1 MHWMRSVIA
10 IALAVSLQARDTGKS
25 SWANV
30 ENLRPGSKLTVIQS
44 DEHREKGRFRQA
56 SEQAITIRTK
66 RGNVEI
72 ARAQVVK
79 ITSPSK
85 QRRLRNA
92 GIGAGAGAGIG
103 ALVAYN
109 TASGD
114 HRFAAFMTA
123 LFTVG
128 LCGIFGAAMPASHT
142 IYER

>member
-1 MHWMRSVIA
+1 MRWIRLVVA
-10 IALAVSLQARDTGKS
+10 IALAVSLQARDTGRS
-25 SWANV
+25 SWVIV

-44 DEHREKGRFRQA
+44 NGHREKGRFQQA

-66 RGNVEI
+66 RGEVEI
-72 ARAQVVK
+72 SRVQVVK
-79 ITSPSK
+79 ITSSSK
-85 QRRLRNA
+85 LRRLRNA

-128 LCGIFGAAMPASHT
+128 VCGIFGAALPASRT
-142 IYER
+142 IYEP